1 MKGLLLKDYYV
12 LTKQLTII
20 LLVIP
25 VMAFAGGGSLFM
37 LTILIGASLPMTAL
51 AYDEMSKWNGL
62 AVMMPYSRRD
72 LIVSKYMIGYFC
84 VLITSVLAVLGQF
97 VFSILTSAPKMNANS
112 MLFYISIVLIFI
124 AMNMPIIFK
133 FGTEKGRFF
142 YIVAIGA
149 VASIGTM
156 FQVAGG
162 DMLAKVQNMPPILLI
177 GVAIILNIFSIML
190 SISIKPYK
198 KK

>member
-62 AVMMPYSRRD
+62 AVMMPYSRKD

-84 VLITSVLAVLGQF
+84 VSITSVLAVLGQF